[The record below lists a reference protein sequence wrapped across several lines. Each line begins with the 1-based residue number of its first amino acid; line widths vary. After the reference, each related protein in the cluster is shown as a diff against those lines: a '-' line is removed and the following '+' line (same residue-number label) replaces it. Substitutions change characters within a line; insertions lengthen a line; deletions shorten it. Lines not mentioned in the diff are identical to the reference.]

1 MTKGIDISEF
11 QNNINYDKLKSDGIE
26 FVIIRCGYGK
36 NAYQKDA
43 LFEQHYANCRR
54 VGLKVGAYLYSYA
67 NTIEGAEV
75 EAKNCLGI
83 IADKKFDLPIFYD
96 VEDSNTTGKAD
107 KYTITKM
114 CQIFCDRIIAAGYQA
129 GVYASLYWFND
140 KMYIEELEKYNIWLA
155 QWNEVKQANFRVD
168 IWQYTSDGHI
178 ESIGGRVDMNE
189 CYKFFPIND
198 DTQKKIYE
206 NGSTKEGVYSDIES
220 KHYIGYLNPYEVC
233 DCLGIYCDRAIVLYK
248 VDGTNNYKIGFVEW
262 LRGRKINGFLFWI
275 VYRLYSWGIFN
286 TFIIWEWF

>member
-1 MTKGIDISEF
+1 MKGIDISDY
-11 QNNINYDKLKSDGIE
+11 QNNVNYDKLKADGIE
-26 FVIIRCGYGK
+26 FVIIKCGYGK
-36 NAYQKDA
+36 NASQKDS
-43 LFEQHYANCRR
+43 LFEQHYANCKR

-67 NTIEGAEV
+67 NTIEGARL
-75 EAKNCLGI
+75 EAENCLRF
-83 IADKKFDLPIFYD
+83 IAGKQFDLPIFYD
-96 VEDSNTTGKAD
+96 IEDDKTTGQAD

-114 CQIFCDRIIAAGYQA
+114 CETFCNKLIGAGYQA
-129 GVYASLYWFND
+129 GVYASLYWFNE
-140 KMYIEELEKYNIWLA
+140 KMYVEELEKYNIWLA
-155 QWNEVKQANFRVD
+155 QWNDKITANFRVD
-168 IWQYTSDGHI
+168 VWQYTSDGHL

-198 DTQKKIYE
+198 DTQKKTYE

-262 LRGRKINGFLFWI
+262 LRRRKINGFLFWI